1 MRDTNE
7 DRPYRIDRRTMLGG
21 LAGATATVAGCTGGG
36 NTPTPREIVETRI
49 VREEG
54 GTVVKTVQVTPE
66 ETNEYLNAA
75 AELGVD
81 QNWRQRR
88 VDIAND
94 WPIDARRDQP
104 DRGSDSSFRGFDT
117 LETAPWEP
125 PEGWD
130 DTAAGDVDTLQILN
144 HGAANMR
151 FDPATLAT
159 HELFE
164 DKTGIEIEP
173 IEIGVEQANLKEQQF
188 LGAGKGEP
196 HVMNVDGPLTPVFV
210 QQGYLEVVDPL
221 YPSEDSWEPYIPALR
236 SLVEWNVDST
246 RSGTHAYGYPN
257 IAEATVGSLRADLVE
272 EQGIDPDRFEGEWTW
287 DLLEETMEAFEGTDA
302 FGYAYYAGSTTYL
315 FYSFRGLLYQQGGRL
330 VANDGTVQID
340 TQAARNVL
348 TKMKEWREKG
358 WVPGDVI
365 SYSEGDIIDLF
376 LAGKLAFAD
385 GFSDFVPRMLG
396 QYSAGDEFRV
406 VVPPAANIGPNPQQ
420 ASLVDP
426 NCTAI
431 NTFADTGHKLAGLLY
446 GDLRL
451 SYPSQW
457 WEFTFEGNMSYM
469 DQVYDDAEQAAFI
482 DFAGAMGSAIDRG
495 VLEFFP
501 QMQAVFQRL
510 TNPFQQAITG
520 DISPKQATEQGQ
532 TFIDSVLSQ

>member
-1 MRDTNE
+1 MAETNQ
-7 DRPYRIDRRTMLGG
+7 DRRRMIDRRTLLGG
-21 LAGATATVAGCTGGG
+21 VAAGAASVAGCTGGG
-36 NTPTPREIVETRI
+36 GTPTPRVETRI
-49 VREEG
+49 VEEEG
-54 GTVVKTVQVTPE
+54 RTVVKTVQVTPKQRG
-66 ETNEYLNAA
+66 EYLQAA
-75 AELGVD
+75 AGLGFD
-81 QNWRQRR
+81 ENLFERR
-88 VDIAND
+88 VESANGWSISD
-94 WPIDARRDQP
+94 RDGLP
-104 DRGSDSSFRGFDT
+104 DRGSDTSFRGT
-117 LETAPWEP
+117 TALEMAPWEP
-125 PEGWD
+125 PAGWE
-130 DTAAGDVDTLQILN
+130 DTPAGDVDTLQILN

-164 DKTGIEIEP
+164 EKTGISIEP

-221 YPSEDSWEPYIPALR
+221 YPTEDAWEPYIPALR
-236 SLVEWNVDST
+236 SLVEWNIDAT
-246 RSGTHAYGYPN
+246 RSGTHAYGFPN

-272 EQGIDPDRFEGEWTW
+272 EQGIDPSRFEGEWTW
-287 DLLEETMEAFEGTDA
+287 DLLEEMMEAFEGTDV
-302 FGYAYYAGSTTYL
+302 FGYAYYAGSPTYL
-315 FYSFRGLLYQQGGRL
+315 FYSFRSLLYQQGGRL
-330 VANDGTVQID
+330 VSNDGRVQID

-348 TKMKEWREKG
+348 AKMKEWREKG

-365 SYSEGDIIDLF
+365 SYSEGNIIDLM

-385 GFSDFVPRMLG
+385 GFSDFVPRMLS
-396 QYSAGDEFRV
+396 QFSAGDQFRV
-406 VVPPAANIGPNPQQ
+406 VVPPAANMGPNPTQ
-420 ASLVDP
+420 AALVDP
-426 NCTAI
+426 NCCAI
-431 NTFADTGHKLAGLLY
+431 NTFADLPHKLAGLLY

-469 DQVYDDAEQAAFI
+469 DRVYDDAEQAQFI
-482 DFAGAMGSAIDRG
+482 QFAGAMGDSIDRG

-501 QMQAVFQRL
+501 QMQAIFQRL

-520 DISPKQATEQGQ
+520 DISPREATQQGQ
-532 TFIDSVLSQ
+532 EFVDSVLSQ